1 MPTNQEKLIQEIK
14 DAVAKYCHETGDYYF
29 RCAASIDVWGT
40 IDVNIMS

>member
-29 RCAASIDVWGT
+29 RCAVSVDVFGT
-40 IDVNIMS
+40 IDVDIMS